1 MIFDMKV
8 SVSIV
13 CAAIFAVVFF
23 SSCNKNNDSIVGRW
37 ELQSVVRETI
47 SNANPNDVKVDT
59 LSVGKTSINYMLFKK
74 NGLVSFTGTDLI
86 ENMVIYN
93 EIYDWSISE
102 DNKML
107 YLTNGKSGEDVLA
120 DREIEILSLDRK
132 QLETRAKNIE
142 TDSTYIST
150 NTYKRR

>member
-1 MIFDMKV
+1 MKV

-47 SNANPNDVKVDT
+47 SNANHNDVKVDT
-59 LSVGKTSINYMLFKK
+59 LSVEKTSINYMLFKK

>member
-1 MIFDMKV
+1 MKV

-47 SNANPNDVKVDT
+47 NNANPNDVKVDT